1 MATLNVKNF
10 ARLVQDQAAAI
21 QTKTSILVDFSV
33 GSILRAISEAN
44 AAIGLWLQGLILQVL
59 KLTRAA
65 TSDNEDLD
73 TWMNDF
79 GLTRLEATSASGA
92 VTFGRFTAT
101 TSAVVP
107 IGAEVE
113 TADGT
118 QAFQVV
124 LDTSNS
130 AYSASLSGY
139 LLPIGVSTVT
149 VPVLAVSPASAGNVV
164 TGAVSVMTTAI
175 SGVDYVNNAA
185 PFAGGS
191 DAESDPDFRAAFVA
205 YIQALSR
212 GTVPAIKF
220 AITRL
225 KLGVQATVI
234 ENALP
239 DGTADYGFLTITVDD
254 GTGAPPSSLLANAQA
269 VVEGYRAGGIRGGV
283 FSPVVLNASI
293 SVSIETADG
302 YDHNTLVGL
311 VSSAVTT
318 FVNTLPL
325 GATLPYT
332 KLAQIV
338 YEASPGVT
346 NVACSLNGG
355 TADIVATPRNVVKLS
370 SLTVV

>member
-65 TSDNEDLD
+65 TSENEDLD

-79 GLTRLEATSASGA
+79 GLTRLEATSASGS

-130 AYSASLSGY
+130 AYSAPLSGY
-139 LLPIGVSTVT
+139 LLPIGVSTVA

-164 TGAVSVMTTAI
+164 AGAVSVMTTAI

-191 DAESDPDFRAAFVA
+191 DAESDPDFRTAFVA

-239 DGTADYGFLTITVDD
+239 NGTVDNGFLTITVDD

-302 YDHNTLVGL
+302 YDHNALVGL

-325 GATLPYT
+325 GAALPYT